1 MALGLD
7 PTPLPI
13 FPMTQLSSILLWL
26 PLGEF
31 ESYTLL
37 FVSGVN
43 YKPKL
48 PVLFMELSLWH
59 VSDACFGPVASAGL
73 QRAAVMPGL
82 KAEDS
87 DLELDSPGLG
97 DA

>member
-1 MALGLD
+1 
-7 PTPLPI
+7 
-13 FPMTQLSSILLWL
+13 
-26 PLGEF
+26 
-31 ESYTLL
+31 
-37 FVSGVN
+37 
-43 YKPKL
+43 
-48 PVLFMELSLWH
+48 MELSLWH

-82 KAEDS
+82 KAENS